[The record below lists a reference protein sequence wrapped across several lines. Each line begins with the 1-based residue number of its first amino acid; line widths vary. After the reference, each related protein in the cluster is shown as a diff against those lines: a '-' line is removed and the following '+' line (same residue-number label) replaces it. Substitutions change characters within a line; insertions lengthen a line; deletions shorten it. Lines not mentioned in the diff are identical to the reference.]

1 VVGPTVVVTE
11 QADDLARAVDPTC
24 SGALDKD
31 GIIEGGRGIIE
42 GGEDDRHVVALL
54 VAYSSRQRTTSRFR
68 TGGQAIRADL
78 ALMIDSRLILW
89 TNALLAGPRSRR
101 LLVFLTLSA
110 WRRAQCSLYLRIWGA
125 FRIAILLAIVG
136 LLSCVLA
143 AECRG
148 GSKGTAAEQDERPR
162 DFDRPIA
169 AQTHAQRKS
178 PTRRRNLASKR

>member
-125 FRIAILLAIVG
+125 FRIAI
-136 LLSCVLA
+136 A
-143 AECRG
+143 AGYRR
-148 GSKGTAAEQDERPR
+148 AALMRASGRMPR
-162 DFDRPIA
+162 R
-169 AQTHAQRKS
+169 
-178 PTRRRNLASKR
+178 